1 LGRIFAA
8 PLKSLQSHRIT
19 KPFCKESTSQPRV
32 SCKSDYFKTPGSDSK
47 SRAWEFFTGDHIDF
61 AGQIPNAYSA
71 HIFLLSTAIIP
82 FVAAQRAQRSSGSMK
97 TAPHGSYRDPEPR
110 GALFVVS
117 VGQENF
123 SLLLRKQI
131 KQCFIGRLK
140 REVDKLLDSLFFGRI
155 P

>member
-1 LGRIFAA
+1 
-8 PLKSLQSHRIT
+8 
-19 KPFCKESTSQPRV
+19 
-32 SCKSDYFKTPGSDSK
+32 
-47 SRAWEFFTGDHIDF
+47 
-61 AGQIPNAYSA
+61 
-71 HIFLLSTAIIP
+71 
-82 FVAAQRAQRSSGSMK
+82 MK
-97 TAPHGSYRDPEPR
+97 TAPHGSYRDPEPG

-123 SLLLRKQI
+123 SLLLREQI